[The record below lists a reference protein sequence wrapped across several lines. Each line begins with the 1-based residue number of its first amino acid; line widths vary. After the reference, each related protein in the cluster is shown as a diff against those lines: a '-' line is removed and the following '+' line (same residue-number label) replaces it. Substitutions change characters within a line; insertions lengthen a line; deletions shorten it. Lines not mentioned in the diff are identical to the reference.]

1 MNTHFDVIVIGTGPA
16 GSKIATTCANA
27 NKNVAI
33 IESRGYGGTCPL
45 RGCIPKKVLTS
56 VTDVMEQNNQ
66 LHSYG
71 IKNKSSINWKA
82 LMDYKR
88 TFTDAVPES
97 MENNMQQAGI
107 TTFHGEATFME
118 ANQLKVGTATYLTG
132 DKIVIATGAE
142 PAELPIDGAEHLIT
156 SDDFLELE
164 NLPQKIVFIGGGYV
178 SFELAHI
185 AARAGSEVHIL
196 QRGARVLKSFDED
209 LVQSLLKR
217 SEQIGVHV
225 HLNAP
230 VEAIAKSD
238 NEYTITTNQNNN
250 VVTFTGDLVVHGA
263 GRIPNVEKLQ
273 PEQGEVTF
281 NKAGIT
287 VNEFLQSVSNPH
299 VYAAGDAANTEGDPL
314 TPVGSLE
321 AETLSAN
328 LLHGEKQTVNYTGT
342 PSVVFA
348 SPKLAKA
355 GINADDRNEDEVNIH
370 YTDAAEFFTY
380 KHMQEEYAEAKIITD
395 ANDEYILGAHLISNQ
410 ADELINYFA
419 MAIQLKIKTAD
430 LKNLTYVFPTAVS
443 DIPSFL

>member
-27 NKNVAI
+27 NQNVAVV
-33 IESRGYGGTCPL
+33 ESRGYGGTCPL

-66 LHSYG
+66 LHNYG
-71 IKNKSSINWKA
+71 IGNKSNITWKA

-97 MENNMQQAGI
+97 MEKNMQQAGI
-107 TTFHGEATFME
+107 TTFHGEAAFME
-118 ANQLKVGTATYLTG
+118 TNQLKVGTATYLTG
-132 DKIVIATGAE
+132 DKIVIATGAK
-142 PAELPIDGAEHLIT
+142 PADLPIEGAEHLIT

-164 NLPQKIVFIGGGYV
+164 TLPQKIVFIGGGYV

-185 AARAGSEVHIL
+185 AARAGCEVHIL
-196 QRGARVLKSFDED
+196 QRGARVLKSFDGD
-209 LVQSLLKR
+209 LVQSLLKK
-217 SEQIGVHV
+217 SEEMGVHV

-230 VEAIAKSD
+230 AEAIVKSD
-238 NEYTITTNQNNN
+238 NEYTITTNQNDN

-263 GRIPNVEKLQ
+263 GRVPNVENLQ

-281 NKAGIT
+281 NKSGIT
-287 VNEFLQSVSNPH
+287 VNEFLQSISNPN
-299 VYAAGDAANTEGDPL
+299 VYAAGDAANTVGDPL
-314 TPVGSLE
+314 TPVGSME
-321 AETLSAN
+321 ADVLSAN
-328 LLHGEKQTVNYTGT
+328 LLHNKKQTVDYTGT
-342 PSVVFA
+342 PSVVFT
-348 SPKLAKA
+348 SPKLAKT
-355 GINADDRNEDEVNIH
+355 GINADESKEDEVNIH
-370 YTDAAEFFTY
+370 YTDAAGFFTY
-380 KHMQEEYAEAKIITD
+380 AHLREDYAKAKIITD
-395 ANDEYILGAHLISNQ
+395 TNNEYILGAHLISNQ

-419 MAIQLKIKTAD
+419 MAIQLKLKTTD